1 MILNAALRFFWLWTI
16 YEYEFDFNPE
26 SVLNQIQIL
35 VTTKIF
41 AEALRRSVWA
51 IIRVENEN
59 IKVLSGI
66 KSSLRSL
73 SNAQAQACI

>member
-73 SNAQAQACI
+73 SNVQA